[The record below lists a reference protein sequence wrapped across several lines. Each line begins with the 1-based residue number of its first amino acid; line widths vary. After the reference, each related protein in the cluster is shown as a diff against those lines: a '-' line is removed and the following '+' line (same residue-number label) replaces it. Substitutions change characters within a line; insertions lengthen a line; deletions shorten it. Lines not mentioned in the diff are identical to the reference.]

1 MVAGWVAGEG
11 GIIGSGS
18 LGDGGE
24 MGELVMMFPT
34 LRSFYCTKTDRGP
47 TLMELDVLYL
57 QAGATQ
63 PPRPPPGSLGVWGL
77 ETTDF

>member
-1 MVAGWVAGEG
+1 
-11 GIIGSGS
+11 
-18 LGDGGE
+18 

-34 LRSFYCTKTDRGP
+34 LRSFYCTKTDGGP

-63 PPRPPPGSLGVWGL
+63 TPPPPGFTRCLGARV
-77 ETTDF
+77 D

>member
-1 MVAGWVAGEG
+1 
-11 GIIGSGS
+11 
-18 LGDGGE
+18 

-63 PPRPPPGSLGVWGL
+63 PPPRVHSAFGGSSRLIFSLKSSHPSHVA
-77 ETTDF
+77 F